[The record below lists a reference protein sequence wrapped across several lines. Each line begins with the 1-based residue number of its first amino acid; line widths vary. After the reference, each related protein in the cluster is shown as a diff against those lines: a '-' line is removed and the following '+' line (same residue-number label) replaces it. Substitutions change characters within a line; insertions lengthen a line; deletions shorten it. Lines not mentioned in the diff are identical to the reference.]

1 MIAVASAKPEQV
13 CELAKAKGWS
23 LPLFSAGDSS
33 FSRDMGVSF
42 APDQPKEGKYNFG
55 RSWPFG
61 SEVCGLYSYYSLG

>member
-13 CELAKAKGWS
+13 CQLAKAKGWS

-42 APDQPKEGKYNFG
+42 APDQPKEGNYNFG
-55 RSWPFG
+55 RSWPYG
-61 SEVCGLYSYYSLG
+61 SEVCLG